1 MAEPLPQLSDRPFM
15 TDGGMETTLI
25 FHRGLDLP
33 HFAAFHLLATDGG
46 TDELRRY
53 FQPYVDFAR
62 DNGAGIVLDTPT
74 WRASSDWGDLL
85 GYSPEELD
93 DVNRRAVGL
102 IEEFRGD
109 GVVVCGCVG
118 PRGDGYNADVRMT
131 ADDAER
137 YHSRQIG
144 VFSDTSA
151 DLVCGLTLTYADE
164 AVGVVRAATAVGAP
178 VAISFTL
185 ETDGRLPS
193 GETIGDA
200 ISAVDDATGGAA
212 SYFMINCAHPTHF
225 EDALEDAPWI
235 DRVRGVRANASR
247 KSHAE
252 LDAATELDEGDPAE
266 LADAY
271 RALREKLRA
280 VNIVG
285 GCCGT
290 DERHVGAVYRAWNR
304 LD

>member
-1 MAEPLPQLSDRPFM
+1 
-15 TDGGMETTLI
+15 METTLI

-33 HFAAFHLLATDGG
+33 YFAAFHLLATDGG

-53 FQPYVDFAR
+53 FQPYVDFAY
-62 DNGAGIVLDTPT
+62 DQAAGIVLDTPT

-85 GYSPEELD
+85 GYSPEELG

-102 IEEFRGD
+102 IEEFRGE

-118 PRGDGYNADVRMT
+118 PRGDGYNADVRMS
-131 ADDAER
+131 ADEAER

-164 AVGVVRAATAVGAP
+164 AIGVVRAATAAGTP
-178 VAISFTL
+178 VAISFTV

-193 GETIGDA
+193 GEALGDA
-200 ISAVDDATGGAA
+200 IAAVDDATDAAA

-225 EDALEDAPWI
+225 ADVLEDAPWI

-252 LDAATELDEGDPAE
+252 LDAATELDEGDPVE

-290 DERHVGAVYRAWNR
+290 DERHVGAVFRAWNG
-304 LD
+304 LDQPGSPT